1 MLPEEKEETS
11 FVNGA
16 GGGSRTHTR
25 GEPNWILNPAR
36 LPVSPLRLSL
46 KWWEIITRQGVY
58 FMILVGLL
66 LWSRCRG
73 LKSRSHGSV
82 MLPKIQRACCP
93 TRVFEAFSVISL
105 PVSHAKRV

>member
-1 MLPEEKEETS
+1 
-11 FVNGA
+11 
-16 GGGSRTHTR
+16 
-25 GEPNWILNPAR
+25 
-36 LPVSPLRLSL
+36 
-46 KWWEIITRQGVY
+46 
-58 FMILVGLL
+58 MILVGLL